1 MASQKGL
8 LQVKMVR
15 VTVVLLVVNVIVV
28 VVLVDVEVVVFEIVV
43 ERVVVVG
50 EVVILVVVEVQPAF
64 HGAYRAF
71 PPGLFGSAP
80 QQGQPAHISKQ
91 QHAFHP
97 PMNPKHSG
105 SH

>member
-1 MASQKGL
+1 M
-8 LQVKMVR
+8 
-15 VTVVLLVVNVIVV
+15 LLVVGVMVV

-50 EVVILVVVEVQPAF
+50 EVDILVVVEVQPAF

-71 PPGLFGSAP
+71 PTLFGSAP
-80 QQGQPAHISKQ
+80 QHGQPAHMSKQ

-97 PMNPKHSG
+97 PTKPKQSG
-105 SH
+105 SHRLVLVDVLVVEDVTVVAH